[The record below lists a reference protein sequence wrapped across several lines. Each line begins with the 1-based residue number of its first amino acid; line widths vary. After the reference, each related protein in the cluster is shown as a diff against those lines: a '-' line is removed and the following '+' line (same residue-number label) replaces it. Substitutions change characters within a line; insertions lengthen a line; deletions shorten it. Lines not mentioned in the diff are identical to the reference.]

1 LLLLVVF
8 ATVNIALVILLRR
21 EPDHPGTFHVPV
33 LVPIAGALVC
43 LGMLGAR
50 LLQDDWSAPAIAAA
64 MLAGIVVLY
73 LALRPSRVVA

>member
-1 LLLLVVF
+1 
-8 ATVNIALVILLRR
+8 
-21 EPDHPGTFHVPV
+21 
-33 LVPIAGALVC
+33 
-43 LGMLGAR
+43 MLGAR